1 MEVSLESIR
10 NLREKTQAG
19 IMDCK
24 TALASTNGDFEKAI
38 DYLRQKGLASVTKK
52 TGRIAGEGFIE
63 SYIHPGGRIG
73 VLVEVNCETDFVANT
88 QEFKTFVK
96 NIAMQIAASNPLYIR
111 KEDVSKEVLEKE
123 KEIYLAQIKGTG
135 KPEKVMEK
143 IAEGKLEKFYNEVC
157 LLEQSFIREPDTTVK
172 QLLNSLIA
180 KIGENII
187 IRRFARYQLGE
198 EI

>member
-1 MEVSLESIR
+1 
-10 NLREKTQAG
+10 
-19 IMDCK
+19 
-24 TALASTNGDFEKAI
+24 
-38 DYLRQKGLASVTKK
+38 
-52 TGRIAGEGFIE
+52 
-63 SYIHPGGRIG
+63 
-73 VLVEVNCETDFVANT
+73 
-88 QEFKTFVK
+88 
-96 NIAMQIAASNPLYIR
+96 MQIAASNPLYIR